1 MSYNEILVTRNLQSD
16 GISRVVDGC
25 HYVYLEYIDT
35 YLGIPVYVSDNYLND
50 DPVLCGRKPTY
61 GVIIRSSSILPHVD
75 SEMVIVIERHVYN
88 DPIIRDMI
96 ILHEIGHWVLGHI
109 GSDIDIHVKEIDA
122 DIFSILF
129 GGDPMYLIDKGVVRR
144 PGLHIAVLKFVRDH
158 YLGKVTYND
167 IPTLRGYIVR
177 LILDIGSNVNNKF
190 HY

>member
-109 GSDIDIHVKEIDA
+109 GSDIDIHVKEIDDMPFGNNERVSLVDRA
-122 DIFSILF
+122 NRQECDAILVF
-129 GGDPMYLIDKGVVRR
+129 IDE
-144 PGLHIAVLKFVRDH
+144 F
-158 YLGKVTYND
+158 
-167 IPTLRGYIVR
+167 
-177 LILDIGSNVNNKF
+177 
-190 HY
+190 